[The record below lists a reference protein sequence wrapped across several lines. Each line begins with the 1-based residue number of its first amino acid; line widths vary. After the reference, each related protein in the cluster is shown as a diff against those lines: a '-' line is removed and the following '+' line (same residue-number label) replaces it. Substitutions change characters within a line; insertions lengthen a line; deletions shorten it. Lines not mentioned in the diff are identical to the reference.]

1 MSEASLSAIEAFVET
16 VRAGGMAAAARKLGS
31 TRARVSRQVQQLE
44 TALGA
49 QLLVRTTRALRLT
62 EAGSAYLEVAE
73 AALTQLAEGARRVA
87 EGQGRVSGV
96 LRVNAPMSFGVR
108 VLGPLLPR
116 FLAVHPMLELQ
127 LTLSDEFIDPI
138 RSGHDVTLRIGQLAD
153 SGLIARRLM
162 DAPRL
167 LAAAPSYLAEHGTPA
182 HPAELERH
190 RCLNYSY
197 SSTGGVWALRRGAE
211 ELKVAAEGPL
221 CANNGDVLLAAAE
234 AGLGLVLLPEFIV
247 CDALAAGRL
256 VEVLPDWRPP
266 PIAVHALYP
275 PNRQL
280 PLRTRRFLDF
290 LIEALGGAA
299 ARTRPSSSLG
309 G

>member
-108 VLGPLLPR
+108 MLGPLLPR
-116 FLAVHPMLELQ
+116 FLAVHPVLELQ

-167 LAAAPSYLAEHGTPA
+167 LAAAPGYLVEHGTPA
-182 HPAELERH
+182 HPVELERH

-197 SSTGGVWALRRGAE
+197 SSTGGIWALRRGAE

-247 CDALAAGRL
+247 GDALAAGRL

-290 LIEALGGAA
+290 LIEALGGVT

>member
-31 TRARVSRQVQQLE
+31 TRARVSRLVQQLE
-44 TALGA
+44 AALGA

-62 EAGSAYLEVAE
+62 DAGSAYLEVAE
-73 AALTQLAEGARRVA
+73 AALVQLADGARRVA

-116 FLAVHPMLELQ
+116 FLLAHPALELQ

-153 SGLIARRLM
+153 SGLIARRLT

-167 LAAAPSYLAEHGTPA
+167 VAAAPGYLLEHGTPA
-182 HPAELERH
+182 HPADFERH

-197 SSTGGVWALRRGAE
+197 SSTGGQWALRRGEE

-234 AGLGLVLLPEFIV
+234 AGLGLVLLPRFIV
-247 CDALAAGRL
+247 GDAIASGRL

-290 LIEALGGAA
+290 LIEALGGASDGRA
-299 ARTRPSSSLG
+299 GARRG
-309 G
+309 

>member
-44 TALGA
+44 AALGA

-62 EAGSAYLEVAE
+62 DAGSAYLEVAE

-87 EGQGRVSGV
+87 EGQGRISGV

-116 FLAVHPMLELQ
+116 FLAAHPALELQ
-127 LTLSDEFIDPI
+127 LTLSDEFIDPV

-153 SGLIARRLM
+153 SGLIARRLT

-167 LAAAPSYLAEHGTPA
+167 LAAAPAYLAAHGTPT
-182 HPAELERH
+182 HPAELEAH
-190 RCLNYSY
+190 ACLNYSY
-197 SSTGGVWALRRGAE
+197 SSTGGQWALRRGDE
-211 ELKVAAEGPL
+211 ELKVAAEGPF

-234 AGLGLVLLPEFIV
+234 AGLGVVLLPQFIV
-247 CDALAAGRL
+247 GDALAAGRL

-266 PIAVHALYP
+266 PIAVHAMYP

-290 LIEALGGAA
+290 LIEALGEGPGGRAGA
-299 ARTRPSSSLG
+299 RRG
-309 G
+309 

>member
-1 MSEASLSAIEAFVET
+1 MTEASLSAIEAFVET
-16 VRAGGMAAAARKLGS
+16 VRAGSMAAAARKLGS

-44 TALGA
+44 AALGA

-73 AALTQLAEGARRVA
+73 AALAQLAEGARRVA
-87 EGQGRVSGV
+87 EGQGRISGV

-116 FLAVHPMLELQ
+116 FLADHPALELQ

-153 SGLIARRLM
+153 SGLIARRLT

-167 LAAAPSYLAEHGTPA
+167 LAAAPSYLAQHGTPA
-182 HPAELERH
+182 HPAELERQ

-197 SSTGGVWALRRGAE
+197 SSTGGHWALRRGAE
-211 ELKVAAEGPL
+211 EWKVSAEGPL

-234 AGLGLVLLPEFIV
+234 AGLGLVLLPRFIV
-247 CDALAAGRL
+247 GDALAAGRL

-290 LIEALGGAA
+290 LIEALGGPPTH
-299 ARTRPSSSLG
+299 ARPPSSLDG
-309 G
+309 